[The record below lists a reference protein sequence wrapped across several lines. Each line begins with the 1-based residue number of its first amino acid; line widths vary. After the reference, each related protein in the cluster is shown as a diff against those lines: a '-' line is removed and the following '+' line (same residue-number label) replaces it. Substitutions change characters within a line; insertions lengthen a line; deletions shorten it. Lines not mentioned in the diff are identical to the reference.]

1 MLTRSALNLSK
12 NNSHHWPP
20 SPHIIFHHCI
30 HGNQTNSSDAPLASL
45 LLSSQT
51 TFSSHIT
58 LSGPW
63 CTIYRVYPVNTIPVV
78 SVSQTPPTPQHLYN
92 NCIRNIVFGSH
103 LHYIYPRKTVLLVS
117 CFTAPPITPPPSTCN
132 TTVSVPR
139 WQAPHYW
146 CPGRTAPP
154 VRGGMC
160 WATRCTR
167 PLRFCPAGAH
177 SNHFWIIKKFHH
189 HRLASLLVHHNH

>member
-1 MLTRSALNLSK
+1 MPLLLHCSFHPKQPAPPISFTITVLYLGPGAPYISSK
-12 NNSHHWPP
+12 YNPCCLCFTDP
-20 SPHIIFHHCI
+20 SPSPISI
-30 HGNQTNSSDAPLASL
+30 H
-45 LLSSQT
+45 
-51 TFSSHIT
+51 
-58 LSGPW
+58 
-63 CTIYRVYPVNTIPVV
+63 
-78 SVSQTPPTPQHLYN
+78 
-92 NCIRNIVFGSH
+92 NCIRNIVAGSH

-117 CFTAPPITPPPSTCN
+117 CFTAPPITPPLSTCN

-177 SNHFWIIKKFHH
+177 SNHFWIMKNFIIIIWHH
-189 HRLASLLVHHNH
+189 Y

>member
-51 TFSSHIT
+51 TFSSHI
-58 LSGPW
+58 LYDY
-63 CTIYRVYPVNTIPVV
+63 CTWALVHHIYPVNTIPVV
-78 SVSQTPPTPQHLYN
+78 SVSQTPPPPQHLYN
-92 NCIRNIVFGSH
+92 YCIRNIVSGSH

-177 SNHFWIIKKFHH
+177 SNHFWIMKNFIIIVWHH
-189 HRLASLLVHHNH
+189 Y

>member
-1 MLTRSALNLSK
+1 MPLLLHCSFHPK
-12 NNSHHWPP
+12 QP
-20 SPHIIFHHCI
+20 SPLISFIWALVHHI
-30 HGNQTNSSDAPLASL
+30 
-45 LLSSQT
+45 
-51 TFSSHIT
+51 
-58 LSGPW
+58 
-63 CTIYRVYPVNTIPVV
+63 YPVNTIPVV
-78 SVSQTPPTPQHLYN
+78 SVSQTPPPPQHLYN
-92 NCIRNIVFGSH
+92 NCIRNIVAGSH

-117 CFTAPPITPPPSTCN
+117 CFTAPPITPPPSTSN

-160 WATRCTR
+160 WASRCTR

-177 SNHFWIIKKFHH
+177 SNHSWIMKNFIIIIWHHYKYIIIINNCSWIIENLYVE
-189 HRLASLLVHHNH
+189 RGY